1 MCNLNISKKFVA
13 VQGSNRQFVSCFNC
27 AKNEQIWSKMI
38 KWMCPSDDDRDG
50 YNDGGEDND
59 DEDNADNMRYTV
71 FEV

>member
-1 MCNLNISKKFVA
+1 
-13 VQGSNRQFVSCFNC
+13 
-27 AKNEQIWSKMI
+27 
-38 KWMCPSDDDRDG
+38 MCPGDDDRYG